1 MSVIDQIMRCPS
13 YLGMGP
19 VHQRHRVGG
28 QVIRLE
34 EDVAGPEILVTDCE
48 ELCLTALH
56 LVEDHVVNGSIPGHL
71 LEEEDCRLY
80 RGELV
85 QELEVRLEE
94 PVNQA
99 PCGLLPRLI
108 RLQCMSNVYLY
119 NDGQVNYRILS
130 EGLSYQL

>member
-1 MSVIDQIMRCPS
+1 MRCPS

-56 LVEDHVVNGSIPGHL
+56 LVEDHVVNGPIPSHL

-80 RGELV
+80 RSELV

-99 PCGLLPRLI
+99 PRGLLPRLI

-119 NDGQVNYRILS
+119 NDGQVNYPILS